1 MVRAPEWLLVIDQL
15 GIRVIYPSLAA
26 LVCSHSC
33 HLSLQ
38 TLNLKFHPFQAWES
52 SLNHQN
58 QKYLQLWPSVTL
70 DFVWKGWRDMLS
82 WLECCTHGSLSC
94 GGCLLY
100 YWGFF
105 ASPRGPRHMPCDVL
119 YNQPNPHCSFDNFL
133 WSLSKAQKL
142 YSKAFPFL
150 RFFGQFYGHFLMCFY
165 SESGDMPR
173 VWLRSLNACKW
184 NARLKCKPSEALKVK
199 FGGK

>member
-1 MVRAPEWLLVIDQL
+1 MVRALEWLLVIDQL
-15 GIRVIYPSLAA
+15 GIRVISPSLAA

-38 TLNLKFHPFQAWES
+38 TLNLRFHLFQAWES
-52 SLNHQN
+52 SLDESSESERSSAVAFCDPRFCLEGLERHA
-58 QKYLQLWPSVTL
+58 QLAWMLYSWPIKL
-70 DFVWKGWRDMLS
+70 W
-82 WLECCTHGSLSC
+82 
-94 GGCLLY
+94 GGGLLY

-173 VWLRSLNACKW
+173 VWLRSLNACK
-184 NARLKCKPSEALKVK
+184 C
-199 FGGK
+199 